1 MGTPTLTGGT
11 KYIMFNFDPFAAILL
26 VTQFIILLTFHEW
39 AHAKSANML
48 GDPTARDLGRMSLNP
63 GVHIDM
69 IGTIILPLLGTF
81 FGGAFFGWA
90 KPVPVNPYNLK
101 NPRRDL
107 MLIAGAGPIMNI
119 VLTFLILGGLKIA
132 LEFTPFDP
140 LDVESHHHEIGR
152 QAVRMAL
159 ISVFLAAFNMLP
171 LFPLDGFSVVRGLLP
186 ESAARQFEKLTPY
199 GMPILMC
206 LIFLPH
212 FLRFFPNVFGFLGLI
227 SFKTLNLTAQL
238 VGLSKVVLYNLLG

>member
-1 MGTPTLTGGT
+1 MA
-11 KYIMFNFDPFAAILL
+11 NFDPFAAILL

-39 AHAKSANML
+39 GHAKSANML

-69 IGTIILPLLGTF
+69 IGTIILPLIASL

-101 NPRRDL
+101 RPRRDL
-107 MLIAGAGPIMNI
+107 MLIAAAGPFMNI
-119 VLTFLILGGLKIA
+119 VLTFVILGVVKI
-132 LEFTPFDP
+132 LIVFTAFDP
-140 LDVESHHHEIGR
+140 TESTLHFEINR
-152 QAVRMAL
+152 QLVQMGL
-159 ISVFLAAFNMLP
+159 ISIFLAAFNMLP

-186 ESAARQFEKLTPY
+186 ENLARGFEKLMPY

-206 LIFLPH
+206 LIFLPA
-212 FLRFFPNVFGFLGLI
+212 LLGIPNYVFGFLSDISYIVFNLI
-227 SFKTLNLTAQL
+227 AKI
-238 VGLSKVVLYNLLG
+238 VGLR

>member
-1 MGTPTLTGGT
+1 MA
-11 KYIMFNFDPFAAILL
+11 NFDPFAAILL
-26 VTQFIILLTFHEW
+26 VTQFIVLLTFHEW
-39 AHAKSANML
+39 GHAKSANML
-48 GDPTARDLGRMSLNP
+48 GDPTARDQGRMTLNP

-69 IGTIILPLLGTF
+69 IGTIILPLIASF

-107 MLIAGAGPIMNI
+107 MLIAAAGPFMNI
-119 VLTFLILGGLKIA
+119 VLTFVILGVVKL
-132 LEFTPFDP
+132 LVTFTAFDP
-140 LDVESHHHEIGR
+140 SESALHVEINK
-152 QAVRMAL
+152 QLLRMGL

-186 ESAARQFEKLTPY
+186 EDLARGFEKLMPY

-206 LIFLPH
+206 LIFLPSLLGIPNYVFR
-212 FLRFFPNVFGFLGLI
+212 FLSDISYTVFNLI
-227 SFKTLNLTAQL
+227 AEI
-238 VGLSKVVLYNLLG
+238 VGLR

>member
-1 MGTPTLTGGT
+1 MA
-11 KYIMFNFDPFAAILL
+11 NFDPFAAILL

-39 AHAKSANML
+39 GHAKSADML
-48 GDPTARDLGRMSLNP
+48 GDSTARDEGRMSLNP

-69 IGTIILPLLGTF
+69 IGTIILPLLGSF

-107 MLIAGAGPIMNI
+107 MLIAAAGPFMNI
-119 VLTFLILGGLKIA
+119 VLTFVILGVLKGLIA
-132 LEFTPFDP
+132 FTAFDP
-140 LDVESHHHEIGR
+140 SESVLHFEINR
-152 QAVRMAL
+152 QL
-159 ISVFLAAFNMLP
+159 ITMGFISIFLAAFNMLP

-186 ESAARQFEKLTPY
+186 EHLVRGFEKLMPY

-206 LIFLPH
+206 LIFLPG
-212 FLRFFPNVFGFLGLI
+212 LLGIPNYVFGFLSKISYTTFDLI
-227 SFKTLNLTAQL
+227 AKI
-238 VGLSKVVLYNLLG
+238 VGLR

>member
-1 MGTPTLTGGT
+1 
-11 KYIMFNFDPFAAILL
+11 MFSPGQIYAAILI

-48 GDPTARDLGRMSLNP
+48 GDSTARDLGRMSLNP

-69 IGTIILPLLGTF
+69 IGTIILPLIGSLV
-81 FGGAFFGWA
+81 GGGFFGWA
-90 KPVPVNPYNLK
+90 KPVPVNPNNLK

-107 MLIAGAGPIMNI
+107 MLIAAAGPAINI
-119 VLTFLILGGLKIA
+119 VLTFVILIGLKVA
-132 LEFTPFDP
+132 LEFTPFKP
-140 LDVESHHHEIGR
+140 LESASYHHEIGK
-152 QAVRMAL
+152 QVVRMAL

-186 ESAARQFEKLTPY
+186 QNAARQFEKLIPY

-206 LIFLPH
+206 LIFLPY
-212 FLRFFPNVFGFLGLI
+212 FLPVFPNVFGFLGLI
-227 SFKTLNLTAQL
+227 SFKTLSSTAQI
-238 VGLSKVVLYNLLG
+238 VGLSKQVLYNLL

>member
-1 MGTPTLTGGT
+1 
-11 KYIMFNFDPFAAILL
+11 MFSPEQIYGAILI

-39 AHAKSANML
+39 AHAKSADML
-48 GDPTARDLGRMSLNP
+48 GDSTARDQGRMSINP

-69 IGTIILPLLGTF
+69 IGTILLPL
-81 FGGAFFGWA
+81 FGALFRMGFFGWA

-107 MLIAGAGPIMNI
+107 MLIAGAGPAMNI
-119 VLTFLILGGLKIA
+119 FLTFIILGALRVL
-132 LEFTPFDP
+132 LEFPAFDP
-140 LDVESHHHEIGR
+140 SEHRLHLEIKR
-152 QAVRMAL
+152 QMRITGE

-186 ESAARQFEKLTPY
+186 ERLAGEFEKLAPF

-206 LIFLPH
+206 LIFLP
-212 FLRFFPNVFGFLGLI
+212 
-227 SFKTLNLTAQL
+227 S
-238 VGLSKVVLYNLLG
+238 LLGVPNYVFNFLAYITGITFVTIAKIVGF